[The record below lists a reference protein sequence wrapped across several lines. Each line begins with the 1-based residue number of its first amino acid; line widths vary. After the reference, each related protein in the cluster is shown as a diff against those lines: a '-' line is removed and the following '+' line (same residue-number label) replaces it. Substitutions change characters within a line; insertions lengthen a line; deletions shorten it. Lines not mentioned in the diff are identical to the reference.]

1 MSVLAIS
8 LVEDIKNS
16 KKQTHQAVSQ
26 LANQL
31 HQVQL
36 LLERD
41 PGNKDATTLLAQALR
56 QCEAIALSL

>member
-8 LVEDIKNS
+8 LVEEMKNS
-16 KKQTHQAVSQ
+16 RTQTHKAISQ

-41 PGNKDATTLLAQALR
+41 PGNKAATQLLAQALH
-56 QCEAIALSL
+56 QCETITLSL